1 MNNNYLYDKALR
13 LKADFKKE
21 KQREFYRK
29 IALQRLDNEL
39 PDRIGELR
47 PDFRP
52 HKVQF
57 SQVVKV
63 AFAKGVYQ
71 YLP

>member
-1 MNNNYLYDKALR
+1 MTNYEYDKAQR
-13 LKADFKKE
+13 LKQDFRKE

-29 IALQRLDNEL
+29 IALQKLDSEI
-39 PDRIGELR
+39 PDRPRELR
-47 PDFRP
+47 LDFRP

-57 SQVVKV
+57 SEVVKQ
-63 AFAKGVYQ
+63 AFAKGIYQ